1 MAPPSGKQAPPE
13 GQCRS
18 WAAVYCTGGPKAESA
33 LRQGPRP
40 AFVKTVYT
48 LRVHAQTPLPKV
60 PEPVLNKGKERCSQS
75 SPVGLFVYLK
85 PRELTMDGHQQGC
98 GRTPI
103 NVIECMTLF
112 SHTDNWGVL
121 SGRGESG
128 SRGRSPG
135 ALPFGAWFSGW
146 FVVL

>member
-1 MAPPSGKQAPPE
+1 
-13 GQCRS
+13 
-18 WAAVYCTGGPKAESA
+18 
-33 LRQGPRP
+33 
-40 AFVKTVYT
+40 
-48 LRVHAQTPLPKV
+48 
-60 PEPVLNKGKERCSQS
+60 
-75 SPVGLFVYLK
+75 
-85 PRELTMDGHQQGC
+85 MDGHQQGC

-112 SHTDNWGVL
+112 GHTDNWGVL